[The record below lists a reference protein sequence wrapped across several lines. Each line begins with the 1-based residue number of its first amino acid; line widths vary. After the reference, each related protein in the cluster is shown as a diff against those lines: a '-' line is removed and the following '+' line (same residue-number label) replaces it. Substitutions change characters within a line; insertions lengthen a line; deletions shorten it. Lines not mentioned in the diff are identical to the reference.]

1 MHSDK
6 KHSEQGIHIQ
16 HNINVRRTD
25 AYIKGERGAVGCD
38 AATIVPGE
46 ACTQAAYPQ
55 MHVAA

>member
-1 MHSDK
+1 MHGDK

-16 HNINVRRTD
+16 HNINVSSAY
-25 AYIKGERGAVGCD
+25 AYIKGERGAVAHE

-46 ACTQAAYPQ
+46 ACTQAAYRQ

>member
-1 MHSDK
+1 MHGDK
-6 KHSEQGIHIQ
+6 KHSEQGVHIQ
-16 HNINVRRTD
+16 HNINVSSAY
-25 AYIKGERGAVGCD
+25 AYIKGERGAVAHE